1 MVRPRKPRR
10 IGYQPKEDSYN
21 PCKEKCIELGY
32 EELEA
37 IRLMDYQDLTQ
48 QEAADLMAVGRTTLQ
63 SIYKSDRAKVARALI
78 ENISISYVDN
88 ECYNFYSSE
97 DPCCKKRKRKGKCEK
112 RKNCPDRENCPEK

>member
-10 IGYQPKEDSYN
+10 IGYQPEEDSYN
-21 PCKEKCIELGY
+21 PSKEDYIELGY

-63 SIYKSDRAKVARALI
+63 SIYKSARAKVARALV

-88 ECYNFYSSE
+88 ECYKFYSSD
-97 DPCCKKRKRKGKCEK
+97 DPCCRKRRRKGRCEK
-112 RKNCPDRENCPEK
+112 RKNCPDRENCPEE

>member
-10 IGYQPKEDSYN
+10 IGYQPEEDSYN
-21 PCKEKCIELGY
+21 PSTEDCIELGY

-63 SIYKSDRAKVARALI
+63 SIYKSARAKVARALV

-88 ECYNFYSSE
+88 DCYKFYSSE
-97 DPCCKKRKRKGKCEK
+97 DPCCRRRKRKGRCEK
-112 RKNCPDRENCPEK
+112 RKNCPDRENCTEK